1 MCNPDFANLMEEVEC
16 LNKYLRTT
24 GVLDALIYIQ
34 AHEDEYEGTIVHRE
48 FRNFMRQGR
57 KLFAPAA

>member
-24 GVLDALIYIQ
+24 GVLDALEYIQ

-57 KLFAPAA
+57 RLFAPA